1 MLPVAVGI
9 QIEVRALVQE
19 LAGGQRSDLVLVIVQ
34 LAPAARRIR
43 VAAIG
48 LVAVAMVVPVV
59 VAVAVAVGRPGGCV
73 GRSVGHFGFLR
84 TRCGTALIVVIRR
97 SPRSV
102 LAISN
107 HAATKRNTVVSR
119 QRQGYRLAG
128 AEALRRRRS
137 ASDGVGTK

>member
-9 QIEVRALVQE
+9 QIEVRLLVQQ

-59 VAVAVAVGRPGGCV
+59 VAVAVAVGRPGGCG
-73 GRSVGHFGFLR
+73 GRAVGHFGILP
-84 TRCGTALIVVIRR
+84 TRCGTALICRDSEITSERTCPLP
-97 SPRSV
+97 SF
-102 LAISN
+102 
-107 HAATKRNTVVSR
+107 
-119 QRQGYRLAG
+119 
-128 AEALRRRRS
+128 
-137 ASDGVGTK
+137 